1 MTKSVYEIWIS
12 TNDNK
17 ERLRLPVLPSSISIS
32 NGSNNESV
40 DISNLGEV
48 TILQDP
54 VAKNFQF
61 SSFFP
66 AQNTP
71 LVEYSNP
78 PKPWDAVKKLEKWKE
93 SKEPLRL
100 VITKTNINIP
110 VSIDLFEY
118 REEGG
123 AVGDIYY
130 DLSIKEF
137 KFVSVRK
144 IKVKIN
150 TPSPPKKT
158 RPAPKKKAKTHRVVR
173 GDTLWGLARKYYG
186 NGTQWRKIWNVK
198 SNKDMLIKR
207 DRRNLKQPGH
217 WIYPGQILRIP

>member
-1 MTKSVYEIWIS
+1 MSKSVYEIWIS

-17 ERLRLPVLPSSISIS
+17 ERLRLPVLPSSIEI
-32 NGSNNESV
+32 GGPSNNESI

-54 VAKNFQF
+54 AAKTIQF

-66 AQNTP
+66 AHRSP
-71 LVEYSNP
+71 LVEYNNL
-78 PKPWDAVKKLEKWKE
+78 PKPWDAVKKLEKWQK
-93 SKEPLRL
+93 SKRPLRL
-100 VITKTNINIP
+100 VITKTKINIP
-110 VSIDLFEY
+110 ISIESFNY

-130 DLSIKEF
+130 DLSLKEF

-144 IKVKIN
+144 IKVK
-150 TPSPPKKT
+150 TPAKPK
-158 RPAPKKKAKTHRVVR
+158 RPAPTPKARTHKVVR
-173 GDTLWGLARKYYG
+173 GDTLWGLSKKYYKD
-186 NGTQWRKIWNVK
+186 NGLGWRKIWNVK

-207 DRRNLKQPGH
+207 DKRNLKQPGH